1 MDPHNVETDVLDG
14 QDFKGLQRE
23 DMSVIATMIDPTCL
37 PTEFSIHRNRRAFLS
52 IFSLA
57 PFSNN
62 HDALTPLFDPVAQ
75 LIALQN
81 GDEGLNALALSFLAD
96 CCNGR
101 NEYREAISLQ
111 GGLIRGLCS
120 CLGGSIL
127 HGVRTFEAIS
137 AASLLRNIVAGSSGP
152 PEYILKDLEESD
164 AETAAVNL
172 LATLRRSDFDGDVCV
187 VEEGSNTHMDISSEA
202 MLHTAFQVVCS
213 TLSNLAAL
221 GSDNRQ
227 RIIDADG
234 IQVLLRVIRT
244 QCNEVQ
250 AAAADALANL
260 AIDNA
265 VGETLLKTR
274 ESSILFTM
282 ATHEQDV
289 KVSKTSGTC
298 LANIT
303 SLHSIQKSRIVTTGI
318 SFLQR
323 INGADVH
330 AMVRKREPQPADAK
344 KEQTVK
350 LP

>member
-1 MDPHNVETDVLDG
+1 MSV
-14 QDFKGLQRE
+14 GLQRE

-37 PTEFSIHRNRRAFLS
+37 PTEFSIHRNRRALLS

-62 HDALTPLFDPVAQ
+62 HDALVPLFDPVSQ

-81 GDEGLNALALSFLAD
+81 GDEGVNALALSFLAD

-101 NEYREAISLQ
+101 NEYREAICLQ

-120 CLGGSIL
+120 CLGGSPV

-137 AASLLRNIVAGSSGP
+137 AASLLRNIVAGSCP
-152 PEYILKDLEESD
+152 PEYMLKDLEESD

-172 LATLRRSDFDGDVCV
+172 LATLRRSDFDDDVSAV
-187 VEEGSNTHMDISSEA
+187 AKGMGTDMDSSSES
-202 MLHTAFQVVCS
+202 MLHTAFAIVCS
-213 TLSNLAAL
+213 TLSNLASL
-221 GSDNRQ
+221 GSENRQ

-234 IQVLLRVIRT
+234 VQVLLRVIRT

-250 AAAADALANL
+250 AAAADALTNL
-260 AIDNA
+260 AIDNS

-274 ESSILFTM
+274 DSSILFTM
-282 ATHEQDV
+282 ATHETDI
-289 KVSKTSGTC
+289 KVSKTAGAC

-303 SLHSIQKSRIVTTGI
+303 SLHSIQKSRIVITGI
-318 SFLQR
+318 SFFQR
-323 INGADVH
+323 INGADVR
-330 AMVRKREPQPADAK
+330 AIVRKRMPNPEDTK
-344 KEQTVK
+344 KKKKKKKHPRRRRHGTW
-350 LP
+350 